1 MAKRLLTATVGIP
14 AVLLVI
20 AFGGRN
26 GFLILILVVVAV
38 ALREFL
44 NMSLPEDE
52 VGGKWL
58 GTMLG
63 CLQVVAVY
71 LDAYVFPGGSAALAA
86 TGCCVMNLL
95 VLCFYYLICATST
108 ARAFHHI
115 AVTIFGLL
123 YVAFMF
129 SYAIL
134 LRSAAEGVSLIFF
147 LLFVTWAGDSGAY
160 AIGSWKGKRLLCQSI
175 SPHKT
180 VEGAA
185 GSAVAGVAAA
195 VLCTLLLFRHI
206 GLGHG
211 LVLGIGINIMN
222 QIGDLSESLIKR
234 ACNVKD
240 SGSLL
245 PGHGGMLDRV
255 DSLFF
260 AAPFLFYYSAI
271 ILHP

>member
-14 AVLLVI
+14 AVLFII
-20 AFGGRN
+20 AFGGQN

-58 GTMLG
+58 GTILG
-63 CLQVVAVY
+63 CLQVIAVY
-71 LDAYVFPGGSAALAA
+71 LDAYVSPGSHTALAA
-86 TGCCVMNLL
+86 TGWCVMNVL
-95 VLCFYYLICATST
+95 VLFFYYLMRATAT

-115 AVTIFGLL
+115 AVTIFGIL

-134 LRSAAEGVSLIFF
+134 LRSNAEGVRLLLF
-147 LLFVTWAGDSGAY
+147 LLLVTWAGDSGAY
-160 AIGSWKGKRLLCQSI
+160 AIGSWKGKRLLCRAI

-180 VEGAA
+180 VEGAV

-195 VLCTLLLFRHI
+195 VLCTLLFVRHI
-206 GLGHG
+206 GFGHG
-211 LVLGIGINIMN
+211 LVLGIGINFMN

-234 ACNVKD
+234 ACGVKD

-271 ILHP
+271 IL